1 MSSMII
7 FIQLKSA
14 HASLQNHF
22 TKNPKE
28 KLKSTLYIG
37 NTLVEASS
45 FFCYCGLAGRGSPEP
60 LH

>member
-28 KLKSTLYIG
+28 KLKSTHI
-37 NTLVEASS
+37 
-45 FFCYCGLAGRGSPEP
+45 LAI
-60 LH
+60 LW